1 VTPHDPYTVLGVS
14 VLADVEQIRSAYRA
28 LARSLHP
35 DANPDDATAAA
46 RFAEVTEAYELLRD
60 PARRRAYDLSVAVHR
75 GPRPART
82 APRPTGNASVRG
94 PAARPAHR
102 PRAPEPEP
110 ERSSG
115 RDRDEVAFLGRY
127 FKVLL
132 VLIALFLLAVIVAGM
147 NEAPACG
154 PGADPGFCKP
164 APSATP

>member
-1 VTPHDPYTVLGVS
+1 VTPPDPYTVLGVS
-14 VLADVEQIRSAYRA
+14 VLADLEQIRSAYRA

-94 PAARPAHR
+94 PSARPAHR
-102 PRAPEPEP
+102 PLVPEQEP
-110 ERSSG
+110 HPSG
-115 RDRDEVAFLGRY
+115 RPERDEVAFLGRY

-132 VLIALFLLAVIVAGM
+132 VLIALFLLAVIIAGM

-154 PGADPGFCKP
+154 PGANPAFCKP
-164 APSATP
+164 APSVAP